1 MKIFYD
7 LKLQTEKLRSE
18 WLNLRDKFYFVDERF
33 CLLSPC
39 HVTLAIESMKAAQEL
54 LVNSNLLIYDLEK
67 DGARSVYSML
77 SQGIMGLKENQTTL
91 TKAIHFADSVDI
103 GKSK

>member
-18 WLNLRDKFYFVDERF
+18 WFNLRDKFYFVDERF

-39 HVTLAIESMKAAQEL
+39 HVTLAIESMKSAQEY
-54 LVNSNLLIYDLEK
+54 LVDNNLLIDDLETTH
-67 DGARSVYSML
+67 ARPVYEML
-77 SQGIMGLKENQTTL
+77 SLGIMGLKENQTTL
-91 TKAIHFADSVDI
+91 ANAIHFADLVDI

>member
-1 MKIFYD
+1 MKIFKD
-7 LKLQTEKLRSE
+7 LNLQTEKLRSE
-18 WLNLRDKFYFVDERF
+18 CFNLRDKFYFVDERF

-39 HVTLAIESMKAAQEL
+39 HVTLAIESMKAAQEYL
-54 LVNSNLLIYDLEK
+54 TNSNFLIDDLEK
-67 DGARSVYSML
+67 NHARSLYAML

-91 TKAIHFADSVDI
+91 AKAIHFADLVDI